1 MVYLKDAQDLK
12 TFESHSWRDDNKKPT
27 NLRVM

>member
-1 MVYLKDAQDLK
+1 MVYLKDAQGLK
-12 TFESHSWRDDNKKPT
+12 TFESHSCNGNKKPT